1 MIGLFEMPAGDMITI
16 SATMIILTIIFGA
29 IFGEIFAKFF
39 GKMKGINFG
48 LLIWLIKDIA
58 AGAYIALIDNLVSA
72 AIGLIFIGF
81 FMWIVYGYVLGML
94 YKK

>member
-1 MIGLFEMPAGDMITI
+1 MPPGDMMTI
-16 SATMIILTIIFGA
+16 SATIIILTIIFGA

-58 AGAYIALIDNLVSA
+58 AGTYIGLIDKLVST
-72 AIGLIFIGF
+72 AIGLIFTGF
-81 FMWIVYGYVLGML
+81 FMWIVYGFILGKL